1 MHGPQSSFRL
11 PIGDP
16 AILELARCVAV
27 WVGERPFGLVA
38 GRWIETL
45 AHPVANMK
53 TIHFVPAL
61 VAVFCATAACA
72 QPLPTSAQSPAQQ
85 QASLAN
91 PASVNCVHIGGT
103 LQIVQTAEGQAGI
116 CKLPNGHQCEE
127 WALLRG
133 ECQAALQ

>member
-1 MHGPQSSFRL
+1 
-11 PIGDP
+11 
-16 AILELARCVAV
+16 
-27 WVGERPFGLVA
+27 
-38 GRWIETL
+38 
-45 AHPVANMK
+45 MK
-53 TIHFVPAL
+53 TIHFLPAL
-61 VAVFCATAACA
+61 VAAFCATAVCA

-103 LQIVQTAEGQAGI
+103 LQIVQTAEGQTGI

-133 ECQAALQ
+133 ECQAAAQ

>member
-1 MHGPQSSFRL
+1 
-11 PIGDP
+11 
-16 AILELARCVAV
+16 
-27 WVGERPFGLVA
+27 
-38 GRWIETL
+38 
-45 AHPVANMK
+45 MK
-53 TIHFVPAL
+53 TIHFVPTLVPTL

-72 QPLPTSAQSPAQQ
+72 QPLPTSAQSPAQR

-91 PASVNCVHIGGT
+91 PASVNCVHNGGT
-103 LQIVQTAEGQAGI
+103 LQIVQTAEGQTGI